1 VSAESVESVF
11 PPGHLKMHHIGFV
24 VPSIQDSGKSFC
36 LALGLTW
43 DENVVFDPIQK
54 VRVTFLQGNSP
65 TDPLIE
71 LVEPGGPESP
81 VSRFLERHG
90 GLHHLCYEIGD
101 LEAHLKFCQSV
112 GTIIIQSP
120 VPAVAFGGR
129 RIAWVL
135 TKKNLLVEYL
145 ET

>member
-1 VSAESVESVF
+1 MSDESVGNRL
-11 PPGHLKMHHIGFV
+11 PPNPVKLHHIGFI
-24 VPSIQDSGKSFC
+24 VPSIPDSGKSFC

-90 GLHHLCYEIGD
+90 GLHHLCYEIAD
-101 LEAHLKFCQSV
+101 LETHLKFCQSV
-112 GTIIIQSP
+112 GTIIIHPP
-120 VPAVAFGGR
+120 V
-129 RIAWVL
+129 
-135 TKKNLLVEYL
+135 
-145 ET
+145 